1 MSENAL
7 TLISPGLWAEAI
19 VWSLPGWLPLGGLF
33 VLDKIDATECLL
45 GCVAALALGGLI
57 AGWRLRRLIP
67 LIDWVDRLRDSNAPG
82 PVPDSAIFAGLPH
95 SLLRMERAM
104 RGLRRQA
111 AASDQLQRSLVD
123 AVPDPVLVVDGRGY
137 VRQANPS
144 AEQHFRE
151 SPIDQPLGRFL
162 RDPGILAAIDSA
174 VRAGVSSTVDF
185 RPLLERDRRYN
196 CGIHPMIT
204 GDGRPAA
211 ILVLRETSE
220 QVAIERMRS
229 DFIANASHEL
239 RTPLTALAGFVET
252 LKGPA
257 KNDEAARSTFLDIM
271 ASEAA
276 RMVRLIDDLLSLSR
290 VEAEANRP
298 PRDKI
303 VLADVV
309 ATALAGLEPQI
320 GRHPGELQVEVP
332 DALPQIRGDGDQLQ
346 QLVANLVD
354 NALKYGKPDTPVRVV
369 AELLEPASDEAGPL
383 AGRSALLLSVVDR
396 GEGIAPEHLPRL
408 TERFYRVD
416 KSRSRRAGGTGL
428 GLAICKHIV
437 KRHNGHLAVAS
448 RPGEGSTFQ
457 VYLPV

>member
-1 MSENAL
+1 M
-7 TLISPGLWAEAI
+7 
-19 VWSLPGWLPLGGLF
+19 
-33 VLDKIDATECLL
+33 
-45 GCVAALALGGLI
+45 
-57 AGWRLRRLIP
+57 
-67 LIDWVDRLRDSNAPG
+67 
-82 PVPDSAIFAGLPH
+82 PDSFLFGQLPRGL
-95 SLLRMERAM
+95 LLIERATKN
-104 RGLRRQA
+104 LRRQVE
-111 AASDQLQRSLVD
+111 ASEHLQRSLVN
-123 AVPDPVLVVDGRGY
+123 AVPDPVLVVDDRGY

-144 AEQHFRE
+144 AKQHFRE
-151 SPIDQPLGRFL
+151 DPIGQLLGRFL
-162 RDPGILAAIDSA
+162 RDPGIIAAIDSA
-174 VRAGVSSTVDF
+174 VRAEVSSTVSF
-185 RPLLERDRRYN
+185 RPLLERNRRYT
-196 CGIHPMIT
+196 CGIHPMLS
-204 GDGRPAA
+204 GYGRPAA

-257 KNDEAARSTFLDIM
+257 KDDATARATFLDIM

-298 PRDKI
+298 PQDKI
-303 VLADVV
+303 AFADVV

-320 GRHPGELQVEVP
+320 ARHAGPLQVEVAS
-332 DALPQIRGDGDQLQ
+332 DLPEVRGDGDQLQ

-354 NALKYGKPDTPVRVV
+354 NALKYGRSDAPVQVV
-369 AELLEPASDEAGPL
+369 AELLEPAGDEAGPL
-383 AGRSALLLSVVDR
+383 AGRSALRLSVIDQ
-396 GEGIAPEHLPRL
+396 GDGIATEHLPRL

-437 KRHNGHLAVAS
+437 KRHSGHLSISSSEGQGS
-448 RPGEGSTFQ
+448 RFQ

>member
-1 MSENAL
+1 MAAACAASLVIGSAL
-7 TLISPGLWAEAI
+7 AWWRARHL
-19 VWSLPGWLPLGGLF
+19 LPLIEWL
-33 VLDKIDATECLL
+33 E
-45 GCVAALALGGLI
+45 
-57 AGWRLRRLIP
+57 RLR
-67 LIDWVDRLRDSNAPG
+67 SNSEAPG
-82 PVPDSAIFAGLPH
+82 PVPDSFLFGHLPRGL
-95 SLLRMERAM
+95 LLMKRATTN
-104 RGLRRQA
+104 LRRQVE
-111 AASDQLQRSLVD
+111 ASEHLQRSLVD
-123 AVPDPVLVVDGRGY
+123 AVPDPVLVVDDRGY

-144 AEQHFRE
+144 AKQHFRE
-151 SPIDQPLGRFL
+151 DPIGQLLGRFL
-162 RDPGILAAIDSA
+162 RDPGIIAAIDSA
-174 VRAGVSSTVDF
+174 VRAEVSSTVSF
-185 RPLLERDRRYN
+185 RPLLERNRRYT
-196 CGIHPMIT
+196 CGIHPMLS
-204 GDGRPAA
+204 GYGRPAA

-257 KNDEAARSTFLDIM
+257 KDDATARATFLDIM

-298 PRDKI
+298 PQDKI
-303 VLADVV
+303 AFADVV

-320 GRHPGELQVEVP
+320 ARHSGPLQVEVAS
-332 DALPQIRGDGDQLQ
+332 DLPEVRGDGDQLQ

-354 NALKYGKPDTPVRVV
+354 NALKYGRSDAPVQVV
-369 AELLEPASDEAGPL
+369 AELLEPAGDEAGPL
-383 AGRSALLLSVVDR
+383 AGRSALRLSVIDQGDGV
-396 GEGIAPEHLPRL
+396 ATEHLPRL

-416 KSRSRRAGGTGL
+416 KSRSRRVGGTGL

-437 KRHNGHLAVAS
+437 KRHSGHLSISSSEGQGS
-448 RPGEGSTFQ
+448 RFQ